1 MSNDV
6 IVVPKQPATVVMVP
20 RKAVKQDLITE
31 TNTIVYMPL
40 ATTQNPGVVQIGEG
54 LTIDVNGVLSFDKNE
69 ITISQIAKNGEI
81 LVPDEH
87 KVVNIVLNKTDVG
100 LNNVDNTADINKPV
114 SVYQQEALDKK
125 LNSHQGRENSGKY
138 LFVDS
143 LGNIS
148 FKNVDSLVAYNKDGE
163 ISNAVEQLRF
173 TEAFTVRANQLVSDD
188 VLSGDELIIDVSPEF
203 KNSIHN
209 VAYDS
214 NTGVLTFSKV
224 DGTELKVDL
233 PLELLIKS
241 GRFDESTGEIV
252 LELANHEE
260 IRIPVKEL
268 INQYYADETTLELIN
283 SDGVLSFRI
292 KDNGVTAEKIQNGAV
307 TSDKIVSLS
316 GYKVVGPVASAT
328 RAAQDE
334 NGDNIS
340 TTYQKI
346 ENSYNKTETDDL
358 LGQKANVSDLPV
370 VIRLRGV

>member
-138 LFVDS
+138 LFVNP

-148 FKNVDSLVAYNKDGE
+148 FKNVDRLTAHNKDGE

-316 GYKVVGPVASAT
+316 GDKVVGPVASAT
-328 RAAQDE
+328 RATQDE